1 MGRHRQRANE
11 YKWQWI
17 KTAQSFWWKE
27 ENSVCERVK
36 EWALKLD
43 EGGASPLKIWR
54 RTFQADLRHRAHTAS
69 AAGAMWRGSRSVSEG
84 PRGSRAHFWWVVT
97 GDCTSLVAQTV
108 KAFAYNEEDP
118 GSIPESGRFPW
129 RRKWQPTP
137 VLLPGKSHGW
147 MEEPGRLQSV
157 GSQRVGYNW
166 AT

>member
-108 KAFAYNEEDP
+108 KHLPTCRRP
-118 GSIPESGRFPW
+118 GFNPWVGKILW
-129 RRKWQPTP
+129 RRQWQPTP

-147 MEEPGRLQSV
+147 RSPRLQSM
-157 GSQRVGYNW
+157 GLQRVRHD
-166 AT
+166 